1 MTRHAGSKRQQILDV
16 ASQLVQAS
24 GYGSFSYR
32 DLAQRVGIKTASIH
46 YHFPGKGDLGR
57 TLMSEYRD
65 RFSQALTQVDRDA
78 SGALGKL
85 RRFVELFRETA
96 ESQQKVCMGGMLASE
111 VGTLPPEVRDEVRR
125 FFESVEAWL
134 STVLAEGRREG
145 TLTYTGS
152 PQTAARTLLAA
163 LEGVM
168 LTAHCMGQPR
178 ASARQPTGCWPG
190 SGHRADR
197 AFF

>member
-1 MTRHAGSKRQQILDV
+1 MTRHAGSKRQEILDV

-32 DLAQRVGIKTASIH
+32 DLAERVGIKTASIH

-78 SGALGKL
+78 SGGLGKL
-85 RRFVELFRETA
+85 RRFVELLRETA

-178 ASARQPTGCWPG
+178 RFREAAHWLLAGLRSQG
-190 SGHRADR
+190 
-197 AFF
+197 